1 LHVTFGMNTSFLFA
15 VGATHRTAPFE
26 FRERIALGAEAES
39 QFSGEL
45 SGIQGLIEF
54 AVVSTCNR
62 VEIYGVAAGED
73 VPSRV
78 VSAFC
83 ARQRV
88 DPSDFGRFG
97 FTTAGLDAILHLM
110 ETASGLDSQI
120 LGETE
125 ILGQMKKAYLN
136 AQERGSAGPVINRL
150 FQKGFQAA
158 KQARTHTAVSV
169 GQVSV
174 ANLAVDL
181 AAGVF
186 GKLENIRVLLLGAG
200 AIGEK
205 SGKAF
210 ASRGVRDFA
219 VCSRTLDTAGDLAA
233 KLGAKVLPFEER
245 ESILAEWDV
254 VVCSAAA
261 SGTVVSAGAVR
272 AAMGRRGARPL
283 LFVDLAMPRDVDP
296 AAVGMGNVFLYN
308 LDDLAELAAKNRRAR
323 AAEAERAR
331 QILAPRAA
339 SLWEQVQAQLGSRGA
354 ATQGSLHG
362 PLQARRPP
370 AAALALAA
378 N

>member
-1 LHVTFGMNTSFLFA
+1 MNTPTLFV

-26 FRERIALGAEAES
+26 FREKIALGAEAEAA
-39 QFSGEL
+39 FSSEL
-45 SGIQGLIEF
+45 SGMQGLTEF
-54 AVVSTCNR
+54 SVLSTCNR
-62 VEIYGVAAGED
+62 VEIYGVAAGDD
-73 VPSRV
+73 VPGRV
-78 VSAFC
+78 AAAFC
-83 ARQRV
+83 ALKRV
-88 DPSDFGRFG
+88 DPSEFGRFG
-97 FTTAGLDAILHLM
+97 FVAAGLEAILHLM

-125 ILGQMKKAYLN
+125 ILGQMKRAYMN

-158 KQARTHTAVSV
+158 KQARTHTAICE

-186 GKLENIRVLLLGAG
+186 GRLESIRVLLIGAG

-210 ASRGVRDFA
+210 ASRGAQNFA
-219 VCSRTLDTAGDLAA
+219 VCSRTLESAGELAA
-233 KLGAKVLPFEER
+233 KLGAKVLPFEAR

-261 SGTVVSAGAVR
+261 SGTVISAAAVR
-272 AAMGRRGARPL
+272 SAMARRGARPI
-283 LFVDLAMPRDVDP
+283 LFVDMAMPRDVDA
-296 AAVGMGNVFLYN
+296 AAVEAGNVFLYN
-308 LDDLAELAAKNRRAR
+308 LDDLAELAAKNRLAR
-323 AAEAERAR
+323 ASEAERAR
-331 QILAPRAA
+331 QILAPRAE
-339 SLWEQVQAQLGSRGA
+339 SLWRQVQAQLGSAGA
-354 ATQGSLHG
+354 GVQAPRPG
-362 PLQARRPP
+362 PLQASRPQP
-370 AAALALAA
+370 VGFALAA

>member
-1 LHVTFGMNTSFLFA
+1 MNPPVLFV

-26 FRERIALGAEAES
+26 FRERIALGTDSEA

-45 SGIQGLIEF
+45 SGMQGLMEF
-54 AVVSTCNR
+54 AVLSTCNR
-62 VEIYGVAAGED
+62 VEIYGVGAGTD
-73 VPSRV
+73 VACRV
-78 VSAFC
+78 ATAFC

-88 DPSDFGRFG
+88 DPTEFSRFG
-97 FTTAGLDAILHLM
+97 FMAEGMDAILHLM

-125 ILGQMKKAYLN
+125 ILGQMKKAYQN
-136 AQERGSAGPVINRL
+136 AQERGSAGPIINRL

-158 KQARTHTAVSV
+158 KHARTHTAISV

-186 GKLENIRVLLLGAG
+186 GNLENIRVLLIGAG

-210 ASRGVRDFA
+210 ASRGARNFA
-219 VCSRTLDTAGDLAA
+219 VCSRTLETAGELAA
-233 KLGAKVLPFEER
+233 KLGAKVLAFEER

-254 VVCSAAA
+254 IVCSAAA
-261 SGTVVSAGAVR
+261 SGTVISAGAVQ
-272 AAMGRRGARPL
+272 AAVERRGARPL
-283 LFVDLAMPRDVDP
+283 LFVDLAMPRDVDA
-296 AAVGMGNVFLYN
+296 AAVGAGNVFLYN
-308 LDDLAELAAKNRRAR
+308 LDDLAELAAKNRQAR
-323 AAEAERAR
+323 ASEAERAR
-331 QILAPRAA
+331 QILAPRAG
-339 SLWEQVQAQLGSRGA
+339 SLWEQVQRQLGSRGA
-354 ATQGSLHG
+354 AAPGTQPG
-362 PLQARRPP
+362 PLTAHRPP
-370 AAALALAA
+370 AVAFALAA

>member
-1 LHVTFGMNTSFLFA
+1 MSTPFLFV

-26 FRERIALGAEAES
+26 FRERIALGTESEA
-39 QFSGEL
+39 QFSCEL
-45 SGIQGLIEF
+45 AGMQGLVEF
-54 AVVSTCNR
+54 AVLSTCNR
-62 VEIYGVAAGED
+62 VEIYGVAATAD
-73 VPSRV
+73 VPGRV
-78 VSAFC
+78 ASAFC

-88 DPSDFGRFG
+88 APSDFSHFG
-97 FTTAGLDAILHLM
+97 FTAEGVDAILHLM

-136 AQERGSAGPVINRL
+136 AQERASAGPVINRL

-158 KQARTHTAVSV
+158 KHARTHTAISV

-186 GKLENIRVLLLGAG
+186 GKLENIRVLLIGAG

-210 ASRGVRDFA
+210 ASRGARDFA
-219 VCSRTLDTAGDLAA
+219 VCSRTLGTAGELAA

-261 SGTVVSAGAVR
+261 SGTVISAGAVR
-272 AAMGRRGARPL
+272 AAMERRGARPL
-283 LFVDLAMPRDVDP
+283 LFVDLAMPRDVDA
-296 AAVGMGNVFLYN
+296 AAVAAGNVFLYN
-308 LDDLAELAAKNRRAR
+308 LDDLAELAAKNRQAR
-323 AAEAERAR
+323 ATEAERAR
-331 QILAPRAA
+331 QILVPRAGA
-339 SLWEQVQAQLGSRGA
+339 LWEQVRVQLGGRGA
-354 ATQGSLHG
+354 AAQATQPGT
-362 PLQARRPP
+362 LQPHRPP
-370 AAALALAA
+370 AVAFALAA